1 MPVSPVFN
9 GSSTLEH
16 FKRNNT
22 LEICNGVVSTRDCHT
37 NSSHIHVYQ
46 QCIVSTTS
54 NLRNNVYPG
63 STTSN
68 LRNNVYPGSTT
79 SNLRHRTNIQV
90 KNTVEGRGSH
100 LESIVEVL
108 FPEDNPEVFLD
119 HSCVE
124 LAAED

>member
-1 MPVSPVFN
+1 MSPAFN

-22 LEICNGVVSTRDCHT
+22 LEICNGVVSTQDCHT

-46 QCIVSTTS
+46 QCIV
-54 NLRNNVYPG
+54 

-108 FPEDNPEVFLD
+108 FSEDNPEVFLD